1 MSSIGST
8 QSGIS
13 VSLWG
18 ENDVDFDVAVD
29 KVFKEIQERI
39 NSAHCA
45 LREIAQ
51 CKDRADT
58 YIEAA
63 EIHFNLVDFVDELGD
78 LFKDLKS
85 CSKQALGKCPS
96 ELKIEFKAYSD
107 KRKQQRSEAK
117 LREKQEREGKMN
129 KENLK
134 PVEEK
139 KEDN

>member
-8 QSGIS
+8 SSGIS

-18 ENDVDFDVAVD
+18 AECDFDVAVD
-29 KVFKEIQERI
+29 EIFKRLQEKL

-45 LREIAQ
+45 TRELGM
-51 CKDRADT
+51 KDERNDT
-58 YIEAA
+58 FMEAA
-63 EIHFNLVDFVDELGD
+63 ELYFNIVDFCDELND

-85 CSKQALGKCPS
+85 CSKEALGKCPS
-96 ELKIEFKAYSD
+96 DLKIEFKAYSD

-117 LREKQEREGKMN
+117 LREKQEREGKG

-139 KEDN
+139 NE

>member
-8 QSGIS
+8 ASGIS

-51 CKDRADT
+51 CEDRADT

-96 ELKIEFKAYSD
+96 DLKIEFKAYSD
-107 KRKQQRSEAK
+107 KRKQERSAAK
-117 LREKQEREGKMN
+117 LREKMEREGKAN

-139 KEDN
+139 E

>member
-8 QSGIS
+8 ASGIS

-51 CKDRADT
+51 CEERADT
-58 YIEAA
+58 YLEAA

-96 ELKIEFKAYSD
+96 DLKIEFKALSD

-117 LREKQEREGKMN
+117 LREKQEREGK
-129 KENLK
+129 ENLK

-139 KEDN
+139 E